1 MRRDRNERAERA
13 KAQDRSVSCG
23 DRNSFCVTKEKYFV
37 YHVEKTNTS

>member
-1 MRRDRNERAERA
+1 MRELRELKLKTEA
-13 KAQDRSVSCG
+13 SCG